1 MDTRVT
7 HRTTGVARRMD
18 LLGTSDDVVFLV
30 SAGVAIL
37 ALGLG
42 ALERW
47 RYRRRLAAIP
57 LRISVNG
64 SRGKSTVTRLLTG
77 ALAAGG
83 YRPLGKT
90 TGTEARL
97 VLGWSGEE
105 VTVRRRPEGPNIGEQ
120 RDMTRRAVA
129 AAADAIVAE
138 CMAVSPDYQRTF
150 LRDLVDVNLLV
161 VTNALDDHL
170 EEMGPTS
177 ADVADVFCD
186 TIPVGG
192 RVVVV
197 PGQHLDRFRAG
208 AERRG
213 ARLLV
218 GDPEEVDDRL
228 LRRFDHLVMDEH
240 VALVLAV
247 TRDLGIDDDVA
258 LGGMLAAPPDP
269 FATRLVPVGDA
280 DAPAILVNAFAAND
294 PVSTLRVWHHV
305 VAVGHPTAGLV
316 VVMHCRDDRIPRS
329 RLFAAQ
335 VLPNLPVHT
344 LVVTG
349 AATRPITDAVHDGR
363 IVVERMLDLT
373 GADTSAIV
381 AALDPLLAGRVV
393 LGVGNLHG
401 GAVELL
407 EALRERHV
415 VPVPLEEVN

>member
-1 MDTRVT
+1 MER
-7 HRTTGVARRMD
+7 
-18 LLGTSDDVVFLV
+18 LGTSDDVVFLV
-30 SAGVAIL
+30 SLGVVAL

-47 RYRRRLAAIP
+47 RYRRRLDAIP

-97 VLGWSGEE
+97 VLGWNGEE
-105 VTVRRRPEGPNIGEQ
+105 VAVRRRPEGPNIGEQ
-120 RDMTRRAVA
+120 RDMTRRAVDDG
-129 AAADAIVAE
+129 ADCIVAE
-138 CMAVSPDYQRTF
+138 CMAVSADYQRTF

-177 ADVADVFCD
+177 EDVAAVFCD
-186 TIPVGG
+186 TIPAGG
-192 RVVVV
+192 RLVVA
-197 PGQHLDRFRAG
+197 PGPHLERFRAA

-218 GDPEEVDDRL
+218 ADPQAVDEGL

-258 LGGMLAAPPDP
+258 LAGMRAAPPDP
-269 FATRLVPVGDA
+269 FATRLLPIGDV
-280 DAPAILVNAFAAND
+280 DDPALLVNAFAAND
-294 PVSTLRVWHHV
+294 PVSTLRVWEHV
-305 VAVGHPTAGLV
+305 AALGHPTEGLV
-316 VVMHCRDDRIPRS
+316 VVMNCRDDRIPRTK
-329 RLFAAQ
+329 LFAAQ
-335 VLPNLPVHT
+335 VLPNLPIDT
-344 LVVTG
+344 LVIIG
-349 AATRPITDAVHDGR
+349 AATRPITGAVGAGR
-363 IVVERMLDLT
+363 IGARRVHDLT
-373 GADTSAIV
+373 GADTATIV
-381 AALDPLLAGRVV
+381 AALRPLLAGRVV

-401 GAVELL
+401 GAAELL
-407 EALRERHV
+407 GALEEHV
-415 VPVPLEEVN
+415 LLPAPYEEVN

>member
-1 MDTRVT
+1 ME
-7 HRTTGVARRMD
+7 
-18 LLGTSDDVVFLV
+18 LLGTSDDVVFLG
-30 SAGVAIL
+30 SFGVALLAL
-37 ALGLG
+37 ALG
-42 ALERW
+42 AIERR
-47 RYRRRLAAIP
+47 RYRRRLDAIP

-105 VTVRRRPEGPNIGEQ
+105 VALRRRPEGPNIGEQ
-120 RDMTRRAVA
+120 RDMTKRAVA
-129 AAADAIVAE
+129 AGADAIVAE

-177 ADVADVFCD
+177 EDVADVFCD
-186 TIPVGG
+186 TVPAGG
-192 RVVVV
+192 RLVV
-197 PGQHLDRFRAG
+197 PPGPHLVRFA
-208 AERRG
+208 AAADRRG

-218 GDPEEVDDRL
+218 ADDPQDVDDRL

-240 VALVLAV
+240 VALTLAV
-247 TRDLGIDDDVA
+247 TRDLGIDDEVA
-258 LGGMLAAPPDP
+258 VVGMLAAPPDP
-269 FATRLVPVGDA
+269 FATRLLPIGDA
-280 DAPAILVNAFAAND
+280 DDPALLVNAFAAND

-305 VAVGHPTAGLV
+305 VELGHPTAGLV
-316 VVMHCRDDRIPRS
+316 VVMNCRDDRIPRTK
-329 RLFAAQ
+329 LFAAQ
-335 VLPNLPVHT
+335 VLPNLPIHT
-344 LVVTG
+344 LVVVG
-349 AATRPITDAVHDGR
+349 AATRPITAAVDDGR
-363 IVVERMLDLT
+363 IVVDRMLDLT
-373 GADTSAIV
+373 GADTATIV
-381 AALDPLLAGRVV
+381 VALEPFLAGRVV

-401 GAVELL
+401 GAAELL
-407 EALRERHV
+407 AALEEHLV